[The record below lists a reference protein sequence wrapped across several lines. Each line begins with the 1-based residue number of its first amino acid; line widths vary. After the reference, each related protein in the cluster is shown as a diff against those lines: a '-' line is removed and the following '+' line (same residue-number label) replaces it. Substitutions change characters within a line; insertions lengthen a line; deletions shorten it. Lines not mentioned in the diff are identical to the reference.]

1 MAERSRVSTVRLAL
15 MEIADALGD
24 VDAYIEQ
31 YDEEARKKIAAQI
44 AQRLLAAGRAQ
55 EAWQTIAMIFITK

>member
-1 MAERSRVSTVRLAL
+1 MPWVTS
-15 MEIADALGD
+15 M
-24 VDAYIEQ
+24 AYIEQ
-31 YDEEARKKIAAQI
+31 YDEEARKVPKIAAEI